1 MKTQPMK
8 IFAND
13 MTNKGLIS
21 KICKYPIQLKK
32 KKKKNWSKHGRK
44 KWINIFQRG
53 HTDSQQEHEKMLNVA
68 NY

>member
-32 KKKKNWSKHGRK
+32 KK
-44 KWINIFQRG
+44 
-53 HTDSQQEHEKMLNVA
+53 TDQNMGERNE
-68 NY
+68 